1 MASYGRRLEP
11 PIARQRRG
19 GGYLLGVG
27 VGAAGAR
34 GEGAGGEGGDRGGT
48 EPAGGFGG
56 VGRGVVDLDD
66 GEGVVGRVPREGGG
80 EA

>member
-1 MASYGRRLEP
+1 
-11 PIARQRRG
+11 
-19 GGYLLGVG
+19 

-48 EPAGGFGG
+48 EPAGGG

>member
-1 MASYGRRLEP
+1 LR
-11 PIARQRRG
+11 
-19 GGYLLGVG
+19 GVG

-48 EPAGGFGG
+48 EPAGGG

-66 GEGVVGRVPREGGG
+66 GEGVVGRVPREDGG